1 MSKSIIL
8 YLVGVLVVLDMVLCS
23 GIVLQLVCVLL
34 VGFCCGCGVYIHHKQ
49 STGIWL
55 NTQQYEDLHAL
66 AKEQI
71 LLDAR
76 KK

>member
-8 YLVGVLVVLDMVLCS
+8 YLVALLVVLDMMLCS
-23 GIVLQLVCVLL
+23 GVVLQLVCSVLVL
-34 VGFCCGCGVYIHHKQ
+34 VICGLGGYIAHKNKA
-49 STGIWL
+49 GIWL
-55 NTQQYEDLHAL
+55 DNKQYEALHEF